1 MGTVIASGI
10 ASGCLIGLVA
20 MGIVMVFR
28 TSGIV
33 NFAQGELMTL
43 AAYLYVPLANQHV
56 NSALEIVLVVVLGAV
71 AGFLFFL
78 ITEFLLRRA
87 ETLIQIMA
95 TFAMSLLIVSVL
107 AKTQGSQTEPA
118 ADWFQGGVRFT
129 VAGVHLTGAQ
139 VTQVVVMLVLL
150 AVVSFVL
157 HRTEFG
163 RAVEAV
169 TEDRGAASLCG
180 ISPRAT
186 VAATW
191 VIGAALTALA
201 GLLYAPLSGVTPSM
215 GANVLFPAFV
225 GATIGGFVSLAGAAA
240 GGVAVGLVS
249 GLANYFLGG
258 GSVSTVAVF
267 AVLIVVL
274 LLKPSGFGGR
284 VLLSRV

>member
-20 MGIVMVFR
+20 MGIVMIFR

-43 AAYLYVPLANQHV
+43 AAYLYVPLSGHHINAV
-56 NSALEIVLVVVLGAV
+56 VEIVLILVLGAV
-71 AGFLFFL
+71 AGFAMFL
-78 ITEFLLRRA
+78 ITEYLLPRA
-87 ETLIQIMA
+87 ATLIQIMA
-95 TFAMSLLIVSVL
+95 TFALSLLIVSIL
-107 AKTQGSQTEPA
+107 AKTEGSQTVPVP
-118 ADWFQGGVRFT
+118 DWFRGSARFT

-139 VTQVVVMLVLL
+139 VTQVIVMLVLL
-150 AVVSFVL
+150 GVVSFVL
-157 HRTEFG
+157 NRTELG

-169 TEDRGAASLCG
+169 TEDRRAASLCG

-186 VAATW
+186 VAVSW
-191 VIGAALTALA
+191 IIGAGLTALA

-225 GATIGGFVSLAGAAA
+225 AATIGGFVSLAGAAV
-240 GGVAVGLVS
+240 GGVAVGVVG

-258 GSVSTVAVF
+258 GSVSTVAIF

-274 LLKPSGFGGR
+274 LVKPSGFGGR